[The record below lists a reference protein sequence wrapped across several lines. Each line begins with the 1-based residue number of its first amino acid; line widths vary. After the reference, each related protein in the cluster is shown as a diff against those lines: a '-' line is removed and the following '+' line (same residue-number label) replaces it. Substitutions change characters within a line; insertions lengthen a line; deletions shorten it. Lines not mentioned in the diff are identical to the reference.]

1 MVYRYHSTILGAAL
15 AVTCGCQSARGPS
28 PEEAATLAAGI
39 SEPIAFRAE
48 TLPDDEAGSTPELLT
63 LPEAVRLALRNDP
76 GIQAA
81 LGRVRMVQ
89 AEARQSRLLPNPILS
104 VALRYPDSGG
114 SPIIEAGLAQ
124 EFLSVLQKPG
134 LVSVADDRL
143 RASGAEAVSAVLD
156 VLAEAQK
163 QYSSVQTLDKILEEL
178 KERRSLVGRL
188 LELARARLEAG
199 EGTRLDVTTVDA
211 QRLEIEAEFASR
223 ELERREERLVLSR
236 LIGHPSGDAGWNV
249 SPWEPPPPLGNSEL
263 EWIKAALEYRP
274 EVRSKRWEL
283 SALGAERRLA
293 WLAPFEG
300 LKAGV
305 ESEREEEWSV
315 GPSISSAIPIFDFGQ
330 ARRERARAAV
340 LEAKHEMV
348 RIKRRVIEEVR
359 RAHAAYLAT
368 EANLAK
374 VRAELVPLAE
384 QRLEQA
390 QVLYRAGETD
400 TTELFLAE
408 QDLHEAHTREIEL
421 QQKGSLSL
429 IALERAVGGPGVA
442 QSLGL
447 AQPASDRP
455 LSSSE
460 SSTHTY

>member
-1 MVYRYHSTILGAAL
+1 MVSTHLKALLGAAL

-28 PEEAATLAAGI
+28 PEEEATLAAGI

-48 TLPDDEAGSTPELLT
+48 ALPDDEAGSTPELLT
-63 LPEAVRLALRNDP
+63 LPEAVRLALRSEP

-81 LGRVRMVQ
+81 LGRVRMAQ

-124 EFLSVLQKPG
+124 EFLSILQKPG

-156 VLAEAQK
+156 VLAEVQE

-178 KERRSLVGRL
+178 EERRSLVGRL

-236 LIGHPSGDAGWNV
+236 LIGHPSGDASWKV
-249 SPWEPPPPLGNSEL
+249 SPWEPPQPLRNSEP
-263 EWIKAALEYRP
+263 EWIKAALEHRP
-274 EVRSKRWEL
+274 EVQSKRWEL

-300 LKAGV
+300 LEAGA

-315 GPSISSAIPIFDFGQ
+315 GPSISSPIPIFDFGQ

-348 RIKRRVIEEVR
+348 RIKRQVIEEVR
-359 RAHAAYLAT
+359 RAHAANLAT

-374 VRAELVPLAE
+374 VRAELIPLAE

-390 QVLYRAGETD
+390 QVLYQAGETD

-421 QQKGSLSL
+421 QQKSSLSL

-442 QSLGL
+442 RSLGL
-447 AQPASDRP
+447 SPPEAEPSPDATEP
-455 LSSSE
+455 
-460 SSTHTY
+460 STPTH

>member
-1 MVYRYHSTILGAAL
+1 MISRHLKAFLAVAL
-15 AVTCGCQSARGPS
+15 ALACGCQSARGPS

-39 SEPIAFRAE
+39 TEPIAFRTE
-48 TLPDDEAGSTPELLT
+48 ELPDDEAGSTPELLT
-63 LPEAVRLALRNDP
+63 LSEAVRLAMRNSP
-76 GIQAA
+76 GIQVA
-81 LGRVRMVQ
+81 LGRVRVAQ

-104 VALRYPDSGG
+104 VGLRYPNSGG

-124 EFLSVLQKPG
+124 EFLSILQKPG
-134 LVSVADDRL
+134 LISVADDRL
-143 RASGAEAVSAVLD
+143 RASGAEAISAVLD
-156 VLAEAQK
+156 VLAEVQK

-178 KERRSLVGRL
+178 DKRKSLVSRL

-211 QRLEIEAEFASR
+211 QRLEIEAEYANR

-236 LIGHPSGDAGWNV
+236 LIGHPSGEVNWRV
-249 SPWEPPPPLGNSEL
+249 SPWEPPPPLENWEP
-263 EWIKAALEYRP
+263 EWIKAALEHRP
-274 EVRSKRWEL
+274 EIQSKRWEL

-293 WLAPFEG
+293 WSAPFEG
-300 LKAGV
+300 LEAGA
-305 ESEREEEWSV
+305 ESERDEEWSV
-315 GPSISSAIPIFDFGQ
+315 GPSISSPIPIFDFGQ

-340 LEAKHEMV
+340 LTANHEIV
-348 RIKRRVIEEVR
+348 RIKRQVIEEVR

-374 VRAELVPLAE
+374 VRAELIPLAE

-390 QVLYRAGETD
+390 QVLYQAGETD

-408 QDLHEAHTREIEL
+408 QDLHEAHTRQIEL
-421 QQKGSLSL
+421 QQKSTLSL

-442 QSLGL
+442 RSIGL
-447 AQPASDRP
+447 SPPDATEP
-455 LSSSE
+455 
-460 SSTHTY
+460 STPTH